1 MDPYK
6 ALCLTESK
14 DPFKALGIT
23 VHQDGTTSRSSIVSL
38 SPAFLDG
45 ESLPGATT
53 TVSSKDVPL
62 NPSNDTT
69 VRLFLPSSLP
79 PSKSLPLVI
88 YFHGGGFVLFH
99 AASAPMHALC
109 AHLAASLPVVV
120 ASVDYR
126 LAPEHRLPAAFDDAR
141 DALLWA
147 QSAVSSEPWI
157 RDFVDPTKL
166 FLMGSSAGGNIC
178 YHAALDFIS
187 SRLDINPLRLSGLI
201 LNQPY
206 FGGIDRTASELAF
219 ADDKIIP
226 LLTNDL
232 LWELALPLGSNRDH
246 EYSNVVV
253 KEAKEVKLI
262 PPCLV
267 RGVTEDPLFDR
278 QKLFV
283 EMLVRAGVTV
293 VAKMGSTGHHGIEY
307 LNPDKAAEM
316 ATDVKN
322 FVCGVAEFDAP
333 GSFVPERNS

>member
-6 ALCLTESK
+6 ELGLSESK
-14 DPFKALGIT
+14 DPFKVLGLT
-23 VHQDGTTSRSSIVSL
+23 VNQDGTISRSSIAPL
-38 SPAFLDG
+38 SPAFPDG
-45 ESLPGATT
+45 ESLPGATA

-62 NPSNDTT
+62 NPSHDTT
-69 VRLFLPSSLP
+69 VRLFLPSLP
-79 PSKSLPLVI
+79 PSKSLPLII

-99 AASAPMHALC
+99 AASTPMHTSC
-109 AHLAASLPVVV
+109 AHLAASLPAVV

-141 DALLWA
+141 DALHWA
-147 QSAVSSEPWI
+147 QSAVSSEPWV

-178 YHAALDFIS
+178 YHAALDLIS
-187 SRLDINPLRLSGLI
+187 TRLDIRPLRLSGLI

-219 ADDKIIP
+219 ADDKVVSLP
-226 LLTNDL
+226 VTDL

-246 EYSNVVV
+246 EYSNVVA
-253 KEAKEVKLI
+253 KEAKEVKFF

-267 RGVTEDPLFDR
+267 RGLNEDPLFDR

-283 EMLVRAGVTV
+283 EMLIRAGVTV
-293 VAKMGSTGHHGIEY
+293 VAKMGSSGHHGVEY
-307 LNPDKAAEM
+307 LNPEKAAEM

-322 FVCGVAEFDAP
+322 FVYGEAEL
-333 GSFVPERNS
+333 SSVPKQDLINPI